1 MNPIETLLLTA
12 AAMDVAMIA
21 AEMIAAATRAAAEG
35 RNVATAAGTA
45 T

>member
-1 MNPIETLLLTA
+1 MDA

-21 AEMIAAATRAAAEG
+21 AEMIAAATRGAAEG